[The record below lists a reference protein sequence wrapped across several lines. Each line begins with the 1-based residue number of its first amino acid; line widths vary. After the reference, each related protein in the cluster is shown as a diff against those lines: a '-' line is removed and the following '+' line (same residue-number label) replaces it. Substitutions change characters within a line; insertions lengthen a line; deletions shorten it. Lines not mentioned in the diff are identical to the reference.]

1 MRRSQLV
8 CNVHTLHPLVVVE
21 YTWGFLQG
29 DAIVVPLAGVRH
41 LGRMH
46 RGQHTDI
53 FLVFPDQGE
62 QPFVGGAVTNI
73 TSLELHGGQVLG
85 HVLTI
90 FSDRPD
96 DVRLLAV

>member
-1 MRRSQLV
+1 M
-8 CNVHTLHPLVVVE
+8 
-21 YTWGFLQG
+21 
-29 DAIVVPLAGVRH
+29 VPLAGVRH

-53 FLVFPDQGE
+53 FLVFPDQGK

-96 DVRLLAV
+96 DVRLLAVQFQVQVGATEPVVQVDGVPFAKETVLS